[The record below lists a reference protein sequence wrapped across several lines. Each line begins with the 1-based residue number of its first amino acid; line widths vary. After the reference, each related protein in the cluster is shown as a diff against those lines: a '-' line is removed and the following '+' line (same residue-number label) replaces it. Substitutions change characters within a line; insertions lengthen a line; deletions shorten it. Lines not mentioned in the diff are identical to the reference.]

1 MVNKV
6 GLGPKDGNARGK
18 TRDAIQDPV
27 QIQRQLQPSCHK
39 LLRDLHLA
47 KRFVPCI
54 YGILPITFTNFCS
67 SVLVSSYTP
76 LVTQPRR
83 RNVKDVPF
91 PLDRVSPPHHRSSYE
106 NRNLSTEYSSF
117 LPKGIH
123 SDEKSV
129 SALLTEGCMFLN
141 RPYQEDIIK
150 KVILINNLNSNLF
163 PQMKRNMN
171 TKSSSGL
178 HGLSELT
185 DEENPLSEVMC
196 EINVVKTFAGK
207 NLTCGGTNWRRG
219 RDHAVTNPALLEP
232 YMDENFVSRAFAT
245 MGELVLSVKIIRNRL
260 TGIPAGYC
268 FVEFADLAT
277 AEKCLHKIN
286 GKPLPGATPS
296 KRFKLNYATYGK
308 QPDNSPEYSLFVG
321 DLTPDVDDG
330 MLYEFFV
337 KVYPSCRG
345 GKVVLDQTG
354 VSKGYGFVKFTD
366 ELEQKRALT
375 ECQGAVGLGSKPVRL
390 SVAIPKAN
398 RVKTVEYNQMYN
410 YNYNQYY
417 QQYQNYYAQW
427 GYDQNTGSYSY
438 SYPQYGYTQSTMQT
452 YEEVGEDALEDP
464 MPQMDVTEAN
474 KQFMEQSEELYDA
487 LMDSHWQPLDTV
499 SSEIPAML

>member
-1 MVNKV
+1 
-6 GLGPKDGNARGK
+6 
-18 TRDAIQDPV
+18 
-27 QIQRQLQPSCHK
+27 
-39 LLRDLHLA
+39 
-47 KRFVPCI
+47 
-54 YGILPITFTNFCS
+54 
-67 SVLVSSYTP
+67 
-76 LVTQPRR
+76 
-83 RNVKDVPF
+83 
-91 PLDRVSPPHHRSSYE
+91 
-106 NRNLSTEYSSF
+106 
-117 LPKGIH
+117 
-123 SDEKSV
+123 
-129 SALLTEGCMFLN
+129 
-141 RPYQEDIIK
+141 
-150 KVILINNLNSNLF
+150 
-163 PQMKRNMN
+163 
-171 TKSSSGL
+171 
-178 HGLSELT
+178 
-185 DEENPLSEVMC
+185 
-196 EINVVKTFAGK
+196 
-207 NLTCGGTNWRRG
+207 
-219 RDHAVTNPALLEP
+219 LEP

-286 GKPLPGATPS
+286 GKPLPGATPA

-345 GKVVLDQTG
+345 GKVVLDQAG
-354 VSKGYGFVKFTD
+354 VSNNIF
-366 ELEQKRALT
+366 LPS
-375 ECQGAVGLGSKPVRL
+375 GAVLDMRVSVSCQSCADLQLLRL
-390 SVAIPKAN
+390 SIVHLSNN
-398 RVKTVEYNQMYN
+398 RVKPMEYNQMYN

-417 QQYQNYYAQW
+417 QQYHNYYAQW

-464 MPQMDVTEAN
+464 TPQLDVQEAN

-487 LMDSHWQPLDTV
+487 LMDCHWQPLDTV
-499 SSEIPAML
+499 SSEIPAVL